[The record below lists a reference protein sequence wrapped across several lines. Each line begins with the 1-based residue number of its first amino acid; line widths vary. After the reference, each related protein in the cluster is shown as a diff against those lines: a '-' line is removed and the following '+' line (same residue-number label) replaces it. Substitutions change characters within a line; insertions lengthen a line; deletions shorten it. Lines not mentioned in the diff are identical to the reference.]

1 MLRRM
6 VVDRLRR
13 SLLPGFQKAWNR
25 DLDARLK
32 AVRADLEDMAAELDR
47 LRRANRR
54 LEVLHEWNE
63 ARPALFHNLDA
74 RLSLDRI
81 RPHIL
86 SAVDR
91 AEIATDPT
99 SHLVIE
105 RFLPDDFYALL
116 LEAIPPAEFFSDR
129 DPVKQD
135 LEMETLHAAPRFTQR
150 VWKFVDQ
157 DVVPK
162 VLAPA
167 LFARLQ
173 GAVVDHYAE
182 TGGPAFG
189 ARAAALSHLVASGRL
204 MLRRPGYRL
213 RPHLDPKRVAITALM
228 YLARPGDSEEYGT
241 QLFRVDRP
249 FVASGMKT
257 FFPEDAGYH
266 CEVARMVPFRP
277 NTLLAFVNSKGA
289 HGASLPADA
298 KLHERYAYQFYIKP
312 PDGELRQLLHELP
325 AEASSAWEGLLAAG
339 REAAGRGSV
348 DQY

>member
-1 MLRRM
+1 M

-32 AVRADLEDMAAELDR
+32 AVRADLEDMAAELHR

-63 ARPALFHNLDA
+63 ARPALFHDLDA

-86 SAVDR
+86 NAVDR
-91 AEIATDPT
+91 ADLATDPT

-105 RFLPDDFYALL
+105 RLLPDDFYALL
-116 LEAIPPAEFFSDR
+116 LEAIPPTEFFPDR

-135 LEMETLHAAPRFTQR
+135 LEMEALSSAPRFTQR
-150 VWKFVDQ
+150 VWKFFDEE
-157 DVVPK
+157 VVPN

-167 LFARLQ
+167 LFSRLRD
-173 GAVVDHYAE
+173 AVVGHYEE
-182 TGGPAFG
+182 TGGPVFAS
-189 ARAAALSHLVASGRL
+189 RAAALAHLTSSGRV
-204 MLRRPGYRL
+204 MLRRPGYHL
-213 RPHLDPKRVAITALM
+213 KPHLDPKRVVITGLM

-241 QLFRVDRP
+241 RLFRVDRP

-257 FFPEDAGYH
+257 FYPEDAGYR
-266 CEVARMVPFRP
+266 CEVARTVPFRR
-277 NTLLAFVNSKGA
+277 NTLLAFVNSKAA
-289 HGASLPADA
+289 HGASLPPDA
-298 KLHERYAYQFYIKP
+298 PLHERFAYQFYIKP
-312 PDGELRQLLHELP
+312 PDRGLTELLRELP
-325 AEASSAWEGLLAAG
+325 AEASAAWSGLLATG
-339 REAAGRGSV
+339 HEAARSE
-348 DQY
+348 Y